1 MDITKNASDYY
12 SHANY
17 VWIYLDNDWKKGY
30 ILDNNVYYNDQI
42 VNISNYE
49 TCNNDEIDCKDNLID
64 IPHLNEPSVLNAVN
78 LRFNINN
85 IYTYTGKILI
95 SVNPFKDFALYSDKN
110 IQNYQNNNQRSSL
123 DPHIFQISDNAYKN
137 LIKFKYNQTILI
149 SGESGAGKTHGTK
162 VMMKYLTT
170 LSGTG
175 SQIEEKVIQSNPIL
189 EAFGN
194 AKTLRNDNSSRFGKF
209 IKLQFNENYK
219 LVGARIETYLL
230 EKIRLINQA
239 DGERNF
245 HIFYQLLSGLDEN
258 DKKRFCLDNFESYK
272 FINYKFIERD
282 DGVIDKNELKLTFDA
297 FNIMGFTPKEIERV
311 IELTSAVLNL
321 GKISLREEHE
331 PKYLYQD
338 NEILFKNLEKL
349 LKIDEQLI
357 FNALSTR
364 LLNVRG
370 EIYSIKLNKSEIIE
384 ATNSFAM
391 KLYEKLFEYLVFKI
405 NKYLDNK
412 SDIFIGI
419 LDIFG
424 FESFEKNQ
432 FEQLCINYTNES
444 LQQQFNQ
451 YIFKLEQIEYEKE
464 NIDWQHIE
472 FPDNKECLELIEGK
486 GGLISMLDEES
497 KLPKGGNNNYVRRI
511 YKKHSNSEYLILNR
525 KHRDTCF
532 GIKHYAGKVNY
543 HNDLFCEKNKDIIS
557 NEITECL
564 VKIDIISQFVD
575 QNDEKSSSRI
585 SSKTVVYQFRKQLSK
600 LMKLI
605 DTTSPHYVRCIKPN
619 DQNKPEIFDRQRVN
633 DQLKYSGI
641 LEAIR
646 VARAGYPVRFKKD
659 VFMDRYRMID
669 TCKDLKSGKFMEDIQ
684 KNEYCIGLTKVF
696 LKNTTFDYLED
707 QREVQLGK
715 KTIKIQKH
723 YRGYIVR
730 KWYSMIKS
738 SILTIQTQIRG
749 YLARKLYKNMR
760 EDKASRI
767 IQRNIRKS
775 IARKRYI
782 LQKWVVL
789 RLQSLYRC
797 RKIRKYYNYILFMVI
812 KVQSHVRRFLKRDVL
827 YKRLTSIIKIQR
839 LIRKYLKQQRELS
852 SQNRRLKEQLR
863 LEALKREEEER
874 KREEEERKRDEE
886 ERKHEEEEQKREEE
900 ERKRDEEERKRQQI
914 EFEMRMNEQMLMMR
928 EEERQKR
935 YEYEIK
941 IKQNEDDLE
950 LFKETLNRGVNQKV
964 EMANKMEELLLENH
978 RIKMELN
985 KKKNEKCIIS

>member
-1 MDITKNASDYY
+1 MDITKN
-12 SHANY
+12 
-17 VWIYLDNDWKKGY
+17 VWIYLDNDWKKAY
-30 ILDNNVYYNDQI
+30 LFDNNVYYGDNI
-42 VNISNYE
+42 LNISTYE

-64 IPHLNEPSVLNAVN
+64 IPHLNEPSVLNAIN
-78 LRFNINN
+78 LRFNMNK

-95 SVNPFKDFALYSDKN
+95 SVNPFKDFGLYSDIN
-110 IQNYQNNNQRSSL
+110 IQNYQKKSCL
-123 DPHIFQISDNAYKN
+123 EPHIYQIADNAYKN
-137 LIKFKYNQTILI
+137 LIKFKNNQTILI

-170 LSGTG
+170 LSGTS

-209 IKLQFNENYK
+209 IKLQFNDNHK
-219 LVGARIETYLL
+219 LIGAKIESYLL

-245 HIFYQLLSGLDEN
+245 HIFYQLFSGLSEN
-258 DKKRFCLDNFESYK
+258 EKKRYCCESHSL
-272 FINYKFIERD
+272 NYKFIARD
-282 DGVIDKNELKLTFDA
+282 DGVNDKNELKLTLDA
-297 FNIMGFTPKEIERV
+297 FKIMGFSEIEIERI
-311 IELTSAVLNL
+311 IELTSAVLHF
-321 GKISLREEHE
+321 GQIKLREDHE
-331 PKYLYQD
+331 PKYLYLD
-338 NEILFKNLEKL
+338 NEHLFKNLEKL
-349 LKIDEQLI
+349 LKIDIQII

-384 ATNSFAM
+384 ASNSFAM

-405 NKYLDNK
+405 NKYLDNN
-412 SDIFIGI
+412 SDRFIGI

-464 NIDWQHIE
+464 NIDWKHIE

-486 GGLISMLDEES
+486 NGLISMLDEEC
-497 KLPKGGNNNYVRRI
+497 KIPKGGNNNYVSRI
-511 YKKHSNSEYLILNR
+511 YKKHANSEYLILNR

-532 GIKHYAGKVNY
+532 GIKHYAGEVNY

-557 NEITECL
+557 NEITQCL
-564 VKIDIISQFVD
+564 DKIDIISQFID
-575 QNDEKSSSRI
+575 QNDSNSSRI
-585 SSKTVVYQFRKQLSK
+585 SSKTVVYQFRNQLGK

-605 DTTSPHYVRCIKPN
+605 GTTSPHYVRCIKSN
-619 DQNKPEIFDRQRVN
+619 DQNKPEIFNRKRAN

-646 VARAGYPVRFKKD
+646 VARAGYPVRFKKETF
-659 VFMDRYRMID
+659 VDRYSMID
-669 TCKDLKSGKFMEDIQ
+669 TCKDLKSQKFMKDIE
-684 KNEYCIGLTKVF
+684 KTEFCVGLTKVF

-715 KTIKIQKH
+715 KTITIQRY
-723 YRGYIVR
+723 YRGFSIR
-730 KWYSMIKS
+730 KWFGFVKTSIIKM
-738 SILTIQTQIRG
+738 QTQIRG

-782 LQKWVVL
+782 LQKWLVI
-789 RLQSLYRC
+789 RLQSIYRC
-797 RKIRKYYNYILFMVI
+797 YKIQKYYNYILCLVI
-812 KVQSHVRRFLKRDVL
+812 KVQSHVRRYIQRGTL
-827 YKRLTSIIKIQR
+827 YKRFVSIVKIQR
-839 LIRKYLKQQRELS
+839 LIRRYLKQQRELS
-852 SQNRRLKEQLR
+852 SQNRKLKEQLR
-863 LEALKREEEER
+863 LEALKREEEEL
-874 KREEEERKRDEE
+874 KRQEEERKYQQIELKRQEEGLKRQEEMRKHQEE
-886 ERKHEEEEQKREEE
+886 ELKRK
-900 ERKRDEEERKRQQI
+900 QI
-914 EFEMRMNEQMLMMR
+914 EFERRMKEQMLMMK

-935 YEYEIK
+935 YEYERK

-985 KKKNEKCIIS
+985 KKKNEKCIVS